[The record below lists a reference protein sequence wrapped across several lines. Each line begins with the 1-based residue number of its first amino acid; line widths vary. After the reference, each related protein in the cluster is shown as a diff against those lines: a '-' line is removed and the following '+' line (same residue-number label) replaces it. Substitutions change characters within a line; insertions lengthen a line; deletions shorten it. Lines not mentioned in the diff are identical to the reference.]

1 MSSSGPLRRKRQAT
15 FSFKGIVAAQDR
27 DAAKSMRNAIEHI
40 CTVIID
46 TYRVCMDQSKGVA
59 EKAEKLAQISDV
71 ENDLKYIL
79 DFVRAETNACK
90 VERIR
95 VQMAQLSSKMD
106 DRIRGVIEE
115 LRMIRSDPH
124 LYQKV
129 FDGIIEVLTDNTS
142 FLKLG
147 HSVEQARVLDVA
159 FQAVTEVRAV
169 RDAATMDDLVNAGQ
183 LASASCIN
191 LLRFVL

>member
-1 MSSSGPLRRKRQAT
+1 
-15 FSFKGIVAAQDR
+15 
-27 DAAKSMRNAIEHI
+27 
-40 CTVIID
+40 
-46 TYRVCMDQSKGVA
+46 MDQGKGVA
-59 EKAEKLAQISDV
+59 EKAEKLAQISSV
-71 ENDLKYIL
+71 EPDLKYIL
-79 DFVRAETNACK
+79 DFVRSETNACK

-106 DRIRGVIEE
+106 ERIHRVIEE
-115 LRMIRSDPH
+115 LRLIRTDPH

-129 FDGIIEVLTDNTS
+129 FDGILEVLNDNTA

-147 HSVEQARVLDVA
+147 HGVEQARVLDIA

-169 RDAATMDDLVNAGQ
+169 RDASTMDDLVNAGQ

-191 LLRFVL
+191 LLRFVSLTFRLRVFIQAEPFVCVVIPVYSFLLVVCL